1 MIEFGHS
8 LSPERK
14 VESMEV
20 GDRIRELRIK
30 KDMSQEDLAKAVG
43 FTSKTSIA
51 KIESN
56 DRGVR
61 MDYLV
66 KIAQVLGT
74 TPTYLLV
81 GYKDEQL
88 KREPAVRIRVVGDV
102 AAGIPIEEIDDNEWE
117 DPDSWEEIPQ
127 SMARHGDYFGLRL
140 KGDSM
145 SPRMNEGDV
154 VIVKKQTYADDGDII
169 IAQVNGDKATCK
181 KIRKSEEGITLV
193 GLNPQF
199 EPIFYTWRQVAELPL
214 SIIGKVV
221 ELRAKF

>member
-1 MIEFGHS
+1 
-8 LSPERK
+8 
-14 VESMEV
+14 MEV
-20 GDRIRELRIK
+20 GDRIRQLRIQK
-30 KDMSQEDLAKAVG
+30 GMSQDELAKAVG
-43 FTSKTSIA
+43 FSGRSTISKV
-51 KIESN
+51 ESN
-56 DRGVR
+56 ERGVGL
-61 MDYLV
+61 DYLI
-66 KIAQVLGT
+66 KIAQILGT
-74 TPTYLLV
+74 TPTYLLI
-81 GYKDEQL
+81 GYQDEQI
-88 KREPAVRIRVVGDV
+88 KREPAVRIRVLGDV

-214 SIIGKVV
+214 SIIGRVV
-221 ELRAKF
+221 ELGAKF